1 MILYKEEF
9 LMNNIF
15 LVSYRVKGIKNF
27 EEEVS
32 LSFYKKTIT
41 KPIDIG
47 NYNVKGIYGMNGS
60 GKSAIISSVD
70 ILRNLLINENYL
82 NNPIVQSSL
91 DEIINKKIEE
101 LHIGTKFLV
110 KVSED
115 RAYLYEYE
123 VVLKKNNFGKYVID
137 SEQLSCRNAFSKKD
151 EVISVFK
158 VKKGEIED
166 INTEED
172 IALENEFREKTKN
185 LLSNSSASSLFIMK
199 FNNNKI
205 KTVNHNKIK
214 TVNLASISMGTQVLM
229 LYSFNMHVY
238 MDQSDNYTDYF
249 VNDILNKNSEKNIK
263 IHDVQMNL
271 LHIFD
276 IQNLSIFSCKTNTI
290 PVDKYGAYKDFVK
303 KLKKFIQIFKPEL
316 KDIEIERKDK
326 GVDYVCSLNM
336 VYEGF
341 SINSEFESTGIKKL
355 IKLYAYLQEMV
366 QGGIVF
372 IDELD
377 SNLHDVYLCA
387 LLEYL
392 MDYGQGQLCFTTHNV
407 GPMDILKRNKK
418 SIDFLSIDNKIYP
431 WKTNGNYSPAKLYR
445 NGMIEGSPFNIDA
458 IDFID
463 VFDTPEG

>member
-1 MILYKEEF
+1 
-9 LMNNIF
+9 MNGIF

-41 KPIDIG
+41 KPIDTG

-70 ILRNLLINENYL
+70 ILRNFLINENYL

-101 LHIGTKFLV
+101 LHIGTRFLFEV
-110 KVSED
+110 IED
-115 RAYLYEYE
+115 MAYLYEYE

-137 SEQLSCRNAFSKKD
+137 SEQLSYKNAFSKKD
-151 EVISVFK
+151 EFIPVFK
-158 VKKGEIED
+158 VKKGEIEY
-166 INTEED
+166 INTEEGID
-172 IALENEFREKTKN
+172 SENEFREKTKN

-199 FNNNKI
+199 FHYNKI
-205 KTVNHNKIK
+205 KTFNPD
-214 TVNLASISMGTQVLM
+214 SISIGIRVLIG
-229 LYSFNMHVY
+229 YSFTVQVY
-238 MDQSDNYTDYF
+238 MDQSDNHTDYF
-249 VNDILNKNSEKNIK
+249 VNDILNKNSEKDIK
-263 IHDVQMNL
+263 IHTELMNV
-271 LHIFD
+271 LHIVD
-276 IQNLSIFSCKTNTI
+276 IQKLGIFSCKTDTI
-290 PVDKYGAYKDFVK
+290 PVDKYESYKDSVK

-326 GVDYVCSLNM
+326 GDNYVCSLNM

-392 MDYGQGQLCFTTHNV
+392 MNYGQGQLCFTTHNV

>member
-1 MILYKEEF
+1 
-9 LMNNIF
+9 MNGIF

-41 KPIDIG
+41 KPIDTG

-60 GKSAIISSVD
+60 GKSAIIISVD

-82 NNPIVQSSL
+82 NNPIVQGSL

-101 LHIGTKFLV
+101 LHIGTKFLF
-110 KVSED
+110 KISED

-123 VVLKKNNFGKYVID
+123 VVLKKNDFGKYVID
-137 SEQLSCRNAFSKKD
+137 SEQLSCKNAFSKKD
-151 EVISVFK
+151 EFIPVFK
-158 VKKGEIED
+158 VKKGEIEY

-172 IALENEFREKTKN
+172 IVLENELREKTKN
-185 LLSNSSASSLFIMK
+185 LLSNSSASSLFLMK
-199 FNNNKI
+199 FL
-205 KTVNHNKIK
+205 HNKIK
-214 TVNLASISMGTQVLM
+214 TVNIASIIVGTLA
-229 LYSFNMHVY
+229 LTWYSFNMHVY
-238 MDQSDNYTDYF
+238 MDQSDNHTDYF
-249 VNDILNKNSEKNIK
+249 VNDILNKNIK
-263 IHDVQMNL
+263 IHAAQMNV

-276 IQNLSIFSCKTNTI
+276 MPNLSIFSCKTDTI
-290 PVDKYGAYKDFVK
+290 PVDKYEAYKDFVK

-326 GVDYVCSLNM
+326 GDNYVCSLNM

-445 NGMIEGSPFNIDA
+445 NGMIEGSPFNTDA

>member
-1 MILYKEEF
+1 
-9 LMNNIF
+9 MNGIF

-41 KPIDIG
+41 KPIDTG

-70 ILRNLLINENYL
+70 ILRNLLVNENYL
-82 NNPIVQSSL
+82 NNPIIQNSL

-101 LHIGTKFLV
+101 LHIGTKFLL
-110 KVSED
+110 KLTED
-115 RAYLYEYE
+115 TAYLYEYE
-123 VVLKKNNFGKYVID
+123 VVLKKNNFGKYAID
-137 SEQLSCRNAFSKKD
+137 SEQLSCRNAFYKKD
-151 EVISVFK
+151 EFIPVFK
-158 VKKGEIED
+158 VKKGEIEY
-166 INTEED
+166 INTNKD
-172 IALENEFREKTKN
+172 IVLERDFREKTKN
-185 LLSNSSASSLFIMK
+185 LLSNSSASSLFLMK
-199 FNNNKI
+199 FL
-205 KTVNHNKIK
+205 HNKIK
-214 TVNLASISMGTQVLM
+214 TVNIASIIVGTLA
-229 LYSFNMHVY
+229 LLWYSFNMHVY
-238 MDQSDNYTDYF
+238 MDQSDNHTDYF

-263 IHDVQMNL
+263 IHAAQMNV

-276 IQNLSIFSCKTNTI
+276 MPNLSIFSCKTDTI
-290 PVDKYGAYKDFVK
+290 PVDKYESYKDSVK

-316 KDIEIERKDK
+316 KDIEIEKKDK

-366 QGGIVF
+366 KGGIVF